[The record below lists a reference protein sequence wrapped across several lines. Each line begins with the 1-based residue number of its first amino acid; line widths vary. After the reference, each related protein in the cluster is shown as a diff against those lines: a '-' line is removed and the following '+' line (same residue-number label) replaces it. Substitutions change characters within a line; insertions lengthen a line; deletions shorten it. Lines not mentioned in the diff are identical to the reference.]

1 MPDTDLL
8 RLSVPELATLF
19 GNDVEALQRYRMLV
33 ALIREGRPTS
43 EVARAFGVSRES
55 LRRLRRAYAGGDL
68 DALRSKRRGGGHF
81 ARGSPLARALHMEIG
96 ADPGASAAT
105 LWRRVQERLAA
116 QGKQA
121 PRSTFYRLLA
131 RLRGDDDDEGDVRS
145 AHRLLRDSLSGLLED
160 PPVTLGRSALA
171 ELLLAE
177 ERDPIQRGRR
187 LASALRMAI
196 ARTHPENPSE
206 RDDSRLRHHAI
217 LAGEYLEGRERAEL
231 ELELALSAS
240 TYSRAKREAIER
252 LRALLPRALDDL
264 ERPSALDLHAL
275 QDAAAELASLL
286 SPEMLERLSPDDHA
300 AALDMLTPVGTLLDA
315 LRRSAGRDQER

>member
-8 RLSVPELATLF
+8 RLSVPELAALF

-33 ALIREGRPTS
+33 ALLREGRPTS

-81 ARGSPLARALHMEIG
+81 ARGSPLARALHEEIG
-96 ADPGASAAT
+96 ADPGVSAAT

-116 QGKQA
+116 EGKQA
-121 PRSTFYRLLA
+121 PRSTFYRLLT
-131 RLRGDDDDEGDVRS
+131 RLRGDDEGEGDVRS
-145 AHRLLRDSLSGLLED
+145 AHRLLRDSLGGLLED

-177 ERDPIQRGRR
+177 ERDPVQRGRR
-187 LASALRMAI
+187 LASAFRMAI
-196 ARTHPENPSE
+196 ARTRPENPSD
-206 RDDSRLRHHAI
+206 RDDSRLRHYAI
-217 LAGEYLEGRERAEL
+217 LSGEYLEGRERAEL
-231 ELELALSAS
+231 EVELALSAS

-252 LRALLPRALDDL
+252 IRALLPRALD
-264 ERPSALDLHAL
+264 EQEQPSAFDLRVL
-275 QDAAAELASLL
+275 QDTAAELALLL
-286 SPEMLERLSPDDHA
+286 SPEVIERLSPDQRA
-300 AALDMLTPVGTLLDA
+300 AALDMLTPIGGLLDA
-315 LRRSAGRDQER
+315 LRRVVGRDQES